1 MSLTSTQLDAIA
13 RQVYRQF
20 PELQGQRPSVHRQTV
35 GPAAK
40 SGRAAPAANQ
50 RYVLTF
56 KGSGRTPDGRT
67 LARIVRATADERG
80 RILKISTSK

>member
-1 MSLTSTQLDAIA
+1 MSLSATQLDSIS

-20 PELQGQRPSVHRQTV
+20 PELRGERPSVQRQAV
-35 GPAAK
+35 AAAK
-40 SGRAAPAANQ
+40 GKGDGPE

-56 KGSGRTPDGRT
+56 KGSRSTPDGRT